1 VLVVVVLERWML
13 RLIVYRKLEIR
24 QIYQRR
30 VKFSMLP
37 RERVKP
43 LSHGGADPTGP
54 RAADMA

>member
-1 VLVVVVLERWML
+1 ML